1 MQVRLIVK
9 TARSRRVL
17 TINRAVAIVG
27 RAKGCSVRIPENDV
41 SRRHC
46 RIRQKDG
53 FVVIEDLRS
62 LNGTYVNGERIT
74 GARALRPGDAVEVG
88 PMRFIVGYELSPAA
102 RIKLEGFETDVELLP
117 EDSGPDFLED
127 VDGIEWIEEENVELQ
142 DELLPAAEN
151 VVPLEDDHPTSYK
164 GQEEANAKE
173 PVAPFDDSWV
183 MPTDLQ
189 LTDLLEPIE
198 DVEPK
203 ASGAAR
209 KPPQ

>member
-9 TARSRRVL
+9 TAHNRRVL
-17 TINRAVAIVG
+17 TINRPMAVVG

-46 RIRQKDG
+46 RIKQTDG

-74 GARALRPGDAVEVG
+74 GAKAVRPGDAVEVG
-88 PMRFIVGYELSPAA
+88 PLRFIVGYELSPAA
-102 RIKLEGFETDVELLP
+102 RIKLEGFTADVDLLP

-127 VDGIEWIEEENVELQ
+127 VDGIEWIEEEEPVELQ
-142 DELLPAAEN
+142 PDPPATED
-151 VVPLEDDHPTSYK
+151 VVALEDEPATRFK
-164 GQEEANAKE
+164 GRQPSDLDE
-173 PVAPFDDSWV
+173 SWV

-189 LTDLLEPIE
+189 LTDLLEPID
-198 DVEPK
+198 DVEPD
-203 ASGAAR
+203 ASETGR
-209 KPPQ
+209 RPPQ